1 MHAGGRCLLRLRL
14 TISGQDRL
22 AAAFNRLAR
31 SIQNYRPAWPDIT
44 AVYRQMMQEQFDRQ
58 GARGGGKWAP
68 LSPAYK
74 RWKETVAPGQ
84 PILVLGGRLKASM
97 VGQTADTIQDYRPLD
112 VTLGTIVPYAKYH
125 QTGTRKMPA
134 RPPIVLRPRDI
145 KAMTEVM
152 VNQSAEYGTRAGFR
166 LTRRRLYGRGL

>member
-1 MHAGGRCLLRLRL
+1 LLNLRL
-14 TISGQDRL
+14 TIRGETRL
-22 AAAFNRLAR
+22 AQAFNRLAR

-44 AVYRQMMQEQFDRQ
+44 TVYRQMMSEQFESQ
-58 GARGGGKWAP
+58 GSRGGRRWVP

-74 RWKETVAPGQ
+74 RWKDIVAPGQ
-84 PILVLGGRLKASM
+84 PILVLGGKMKASM
-97 VGQTADTIQDYRPLD
+97 VGKTSDTIEQFRPSS
-112 VTLGTIVPYAKYH
+112 VTLGTRIRYAGYH
-125 QTGTRKMPA
+125 QTGTRRMPA

-166 LTRRRLYGRGL
+166 VKRRRLYKRGA